1 VTGNVDSRDKDSVL
15 IQDYPGG
22 RCTVATHFRSVLPSD
37 AHSAPWRERSS
48 ASSRTCRAW
57 GGIAIV
63 DGERFFYVTDEDEG
77 GPSPSHP
84 PSGGLV
90 APDRGPALLLRRT
103 SLG

>member
-1 VTGNVDSRDKDSVL
+1 LPANEALLEGEFIREFPDLSRVGS
-15 IQDYPGG
+15 
-22 RCTVATHFRSVLPSD
+22 
-37 AHSAPWRERSS
+37 
-48 ASSRTCRAW
+48 
-57 GGIAIV
+57 IAIV